1 MIYLNIS
8 IHLRHRNTSQDMKYP
23 RTVTTLYKTST
34 CSRECISA
42 LKIASTEISINK
54 HLKKMNAVVTTDCE
68 FYAGSD
74 CAEVEEELDE
84 VMVVNVFKTKM
95 QYVKCNDECTGEYCL
110 VLVEMSEDIKF
121 RESQGTP
128 SFTIYNC

>member
-1 MIYLNIS
+1 
-8 IHLRHRNTSQDMKYP
+8 MKYP
-23 RTVTTLYKTST
+23 RTVTTLYKTSS
-34 CSRECISA
+34 CLRECIPS
-42 LKIASTEISINK
+42 LKITSTEISINN

-74 CAEVEEELDE
+74 CAEVEEDLDE
-84 VMVVNVFKTKM
+84 VMVVKVFKTKM
-95 QYVKCNDECTGEYCL
+95 HHVKCNDACTGDYFL

-128 SFTIYNC
+128 SFTIYSQGTPS